1 MQKFLI
7 LLLLMTGGCS
17 DMFIQEI
24 SPSKIQQND
33 LILDVRTDSEH
44 DETALVQ
51 DHWQVPLEELD
62 AQTFIREHN
71 LDGSKPLYLL
81 CRSGRR
87 AKEAAK
93 KFKKADFDN
102 VIVIR
107 GGLIEAEKAGLKL
120 KKSP

>member
-17 DMFIQEI
+17 DMFMQEI

-44 DETALVQ
+44 NEAALVQ
-51 DHWQVPLEELD
+51 EHWQVPLEELD
-62 AQTFIREHN
+62 AETFVREHN

-93 KFKKADFDN
+93 KFKQADFDN

-120 KKSP
+120 KKAP

>member
-1 MQKFLI
+1 MKHVLI
-7 LLLLMTGGCS
+7 LLLLITGGCS
-17 DMFIQEI
+17 EMFIQEI
-24 SPSKIQQND
+24 PPSKIQQGD

-44 DETALVQ
+44 NESSLVQ
-51 DHWQVPLEELD
+51 EHWQVPLEKLD
-62 AQTFIREHN
+62 ADTFIREHN

-102 VIVIR
+102 VIVIQ
-107 GGLIEAEKAGLKL
+107 GGMIEAEKSGLKL
-120 KKSP
+120 KKAP

>member
-1 MQKFLI
+1 MKT
-7 LLLLMTGGCS
+7 LLMLFLLVTGGCS
-17 DMFIQEI
+17 DISVREV
-24 SPSKIQQND
+24 SPSELKPDD
-33 LILDVRTDSEH
+33 LILDVRTDVEH
-44 DETALVQ
+44 DEASLLQ
-51 DHWQVPLEELD
+51 RHWQVSLGELD
-62 AQTFIREHN
+62 ARAFVRKHG

-93 KFKKADFDN
+93 KFKQAGFDN

-120 KKSP
+120 KKSL